1 MLKEMNRRDFLKASA
16 ITGAMLMAGNFVGQS
31 SQASS
36 LDEVDQVSFTI
47 LMDNYVDVTLR
58 STPMVLRNRDRG
70 IMAPLLSEHGLSI
83 LVETTEKGQKNTYL
97 MDGGYTRVGVP
108 YNLEKMRLDLAP
120 VEAIYISHN
129 HVDHHTAMEDILKII
144 AKPTPVYIHPFA
156 FNTKWII
163 YPKYKSGPHILN
175 KGKLADLGA
184 RWQVSEQP
192 QCIAPHLLTA
202 GTISRTNDFEK
213 IPPIFQYEKEGK
225 LEKDEIWDDGA
236 LIFNLRDKGL
246 VVISSCAHAGIV
258 NTVHHAKAITGIQK
272 VYAVLGGFHLTGA
285 PLPKV
290 QRTIQELK
298 ALSPKFLCPMHCTG
312 FDTMVKFKEA
322 FPEEYI
328 ISSVG
333 TQIIFA

>member
-1 MLKEMNRRDFLKASA
+1 MLKEMNRREFLKTSA
-16 ITGAMLMAGNFVGQS
+16 VTGAMLMSGDVVGRS
-31 SQASS
+31 AHASS
-36 LDEVDQVSFTI
+36 LEEVDQVSFTI
-47 LMDNYVDVTLR
+47 LIDNYVDVTLK
-58 STPMVLRNRDRG
+58 STDMVSRNRARG

-83 LVETTEKGQKNTYL
+83 LVETSKKGQKNTYL

-108 YNLEKMRLDLAP
+108 YNLEKMHLDLSP

-156 FNTKWII
+156 FNTKWVI

-192 QCIAPHLLTA
+192 QQIAPHILTA
-202 GTISRTNDFEK
+202 GTVSRTNDFEK
-213 IPPIFQYEKEGK
+213 IGPIFQYEKEGK

-236 LIFNLRDKGL
+236 LFFNLRNKGL
-246 VVISSCAHAGIV
+246 VVISACAHAGIV

-272 VYAVLGGFHLTGA
+272 VYAVLGGFHLTNA

-298 ALSPKFLCPMHCTG
+298 ALGPKYLCPMHCTG
-312 FDTMVKFKEA
+312 FDTMAKLKEA

-333 TQIIFA
+333 TQIIFT